1 MDSFDRLGSVF
12 QTRIDEV
19 LGNLRVR
26 QAHSFFV
33 RHQAELFAFDGIPGY
48 LKKDF
53 IGALNIKGAPEA
65 VAYRGL
71 ILQLYGAFE
80 RFVTET
86 TEATLNAIRA
96 KSKRYSELPEGL
108 RNAHTVGSARLLS
121 KLNDR
126 NINGVPFDFANLKL
140 NMSACFSDDEKYRLG
155 ADAFT
160 ALLGVCTS
168 ERVDSVFEAMH
179 VGKAFDD
186 TLGKDPNVKSWAK
199 GAGAREAVKLARDG
213 LNELVRLR
221 NQIAHGLAD
230 PEVLDTE
237 VEEAAALLSVL
248 GKALIAK
255 ARSKTA

>member
-12 QTRIDEV
+12 EARIDEV
-19 LGNLRVR
+19 RGNLRVR

-33 RHQAELFAFDGIPGY
+33 RHQAELFAFEGIPGH
-48 LKKDF
+48 LKTDF
-53 IGALNIKGAPEA
+53 NSSLNIKSAPEV

-80 RFVTET
+80 RFVTEIA
-86 TEATLNAIRA
+86 EASLHALQA
-96 KSKRYSELPEGL
+96 KAKRYSELPEGL

-121 KLNDR
+121 KLHDR
-126 NINGVPFDFANLKL
+126 NINGVPFDFAKLQLNLA
-140 NMSACFSDDEKYRLG
+140 ACFSDNEKYRLG

-168 ERVDSVFEAMH
+168 ERVDSVFEAMCI
-179 VGKAFDD
+179 GKAFDD
-186 TLGKDPNVKSWAK
+186 ALGKDPNVKSWAR
-199 GAGAREAVKLARDG
+199 GAGAREAVKLARDS

-237 VEEAAALLSVL
+237 VDEAATLLSAL
-248 GKALIAK
+248 SKALIAK
-255 ARSKTA
+255 ARSKTT